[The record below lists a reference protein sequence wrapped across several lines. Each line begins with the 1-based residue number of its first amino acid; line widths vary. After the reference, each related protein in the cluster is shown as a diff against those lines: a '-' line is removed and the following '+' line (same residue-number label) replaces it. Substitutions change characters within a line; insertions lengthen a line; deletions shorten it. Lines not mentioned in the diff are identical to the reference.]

1 MGSNRKGKQNKIK
14 NMKIEV
20 NSKMEKSHIFTV
32 SLNWGNRGQIPMV
45 GESHRELFK
54 SKESHD
60 SQFTP
65 KEVGATGSRIQNE
78 NILKIIT

>member
-1 MGSNRKGKQNKIK
+1 
-14 NMKIEV
+14 
-20 NSKMEKSHIFTV
+20 
-32 SLNWGNRGQIPMV
+32 MV

-54 SKESHD
+54 GKESHD